1 MSDTVKRFSDR
12 VENYVKYRPGYPA
25 QILDVFRAEMDLD
38 ENSVVADIGSGTGI
52 SARLFLENGNPV
64 YGVEPN
70 AEMRRAAEDLLRDF
84 PKFVSVDGTAENTTL
99 ETASVDFVTA
109 AQAFHWFDPERTRA
123 EFRRILRPGGFV
135 ALMWNERLLDAN
147 DFLREYENF
156 IIRYGRDYQQV
167 RHDNIDVE
175 KLNNFFRSDFSQR
188 SFPNVQR
195 LDFEGLRGRMLSS
208 SYMPTESDERF
219 ERMILELK
227 SLFDKYAENGKIE
240 ILYDTNIFY
249 TQF

>member
-25 QILDVFRAEMDLD
+25 QVLDVFRAEMDLD

-240 ILYDTNIFY
+240 ILYDTK
-249 TQF
+249 

>member
-38 ENSVVADIGSGTGI
+38 ENSVVADIGSGPGI

>member
-25 QILDVFRAEMDLD
+25 QVLDVFRAEMDLD